1 MALPAVTTWREKMAW
16 TVLVVF
22 VMAIVRAGRMRRT
35 APGQD
40 QFFKLFCYSNV
51 ASLDANTRDFITSTK
66 SMRSYLTSRGHDD
79 ELLSDSDNVDV
90 HRDPATFWPGV

>member
-1 MALPAVTTWREKMAW
+1 MAW

-35 APGQD
+35 APVQD

-66 SMRSYLTSRGHDD
+66 SMRSYLTSRGHDRAIN
-79 ELLSDSDNVDV
+79 EYGAS
-90 HRDPATFWPGV
+90 RDAAFSLVE

>member
-1 MALPAVTTWREKMAW
+1 MELPAVTTWREKMAW

-35 APGQD
+35 APVQD

-51 ASLDANTRDFITSTK
+51 AFLDANTRDFITSTK